1 VGFFN
6 TFAGDVSVATLRSSL
21 NYSATAVDT
30 GPRVNSQNATFATG
44 NCYFTFFTPLTGMT
58 VSQVMVATAGTAA
71 TSVTYAAMG
80 LYTFDGT
87 TATLVARTASDTS
100 LFTSTFTNYTRSF
113 STVGGFPADYVL
125 TAGQRYALGV
135 LVTTTGTEPTIYI
148 NNGFIPNN
156 LSVLDPRVTG
166 LVSGQ
171 TALPLTA
178 NSFTAS
184 TAAPW
189 GRLS

>member
-1 VGFFN
+1 MGFFN
-6 TFAGDVSVATLRSSL
+6 TSAGLAVETLRASL
-21 NYSATAVDT
+21 NFSTTAVDT
-30 GPRVNSQNATFATG
+30 GSRINSQNAVFSTG
-44 NCYFTFFTPLTGMT
+44 NCYLTFFTPLISLT
-58 VSQVMVATAGTAA
+58 VSEVMAATAGTAG
-71 TSVTYAAMG
+71 TSLTYAAMG

-87 TATLVARTASDTS
+87 TATLVARTASDTTM
-100 LFTSTFTNYTRSF
+100 FTSTFTNYTRSF

-135 LVTTTGTEPTIYI
+135 LVTTTGAEPAIYI

-166 LVSGQ
+166 VVTGQ
-171 TALPLTA
+171 TSLPLTA

-189 GRLS
+189 GRFS